1 MGDHPPPS
9 RAMASSPRPTRT
21 RLSAPSSGR
30 LPAVSQIGVLGH
42 ILDALEEVDIP
53 YMIVGSFASG
63 FRGEFRATQDAHIV
77 IDPTPEQLR
86 AFLACVSDDFYV
98 SPEVAAEALARR
110 TQFNLVHF
118 ESAWKIDL
126 IVRKERPF
134 SRMEFER
141 RQEGSIGDHPA
152 AINSPEDVIL
162 SKLEWAKAS
171 RSERQVRDAAGVV
184 AVWGDALDWDY
195 LDRWAG
201 QLAVSDLLD
210 QLRPATPGSGS

>member
-1 MGDHPPPS
+1 M
-9 RAMASSPRPTRT
+9 T
-21 RLSAPSSGR
+21 
-30 LPAVSQIGVLGH
+30 QIGVLSQ
-42 ILDALEEVDIP
+42 ILDTLEDVGIP

-63 FRGEFRATQDAHIV
+63 FHGEFRATQDADIV

-86 AFLACVSDDFYV
+86 AFLARVSGEFYV
-98 SPEVAAEALARR
+98 STEAAAEALARR

-118 ESAWKIDL
+118 ATAWKIDL

-141 RQEGSIGDHPA
+141 RQEGSVSGRPA

-171 RSERQVRDAAGVV
+171 RSEHQVRDAAGVV
-184 AVWGDALDWDY
+184 AAWGDALDWDY
-195 LDRWAG
+195 LTRWAE
-201 QLAVSDLLD
+201 QLSVSDLLA
-210 QLRPATPGSGS
+210 QLREASGDAGH

>member
-1 MGDHPPPS
+1 VS
-9 RAMASSPRPTRT
+9 T
-21 RLSAPSSGR
+21 
-30 LPAVSQIGVLGH
+30 VSQIGVLGH
-42 ILDALEEVDIP
+42 ILDALDEVRIP

-63 FRGEFRATQDAHIV
+63 FHGEFRATQDADIV
-77 IDPTPEQLR
+77 IDPTPEQLQ
-86 AFLACVSDDFYV
+86 AFLARVSGEFYV
-98 SPEVAAEALARR
+98 SGEAAEALARR
-110 TQFNLVHF
+110 GQFNLVHF

-126 IVRKERPF
+126 IIRQERPF

-141 RQEGSIGDHPA
+141 RQEGSVGDHPA

-195 LDRWAG
+195 LNRWAEE
-201 QLAVSDLLD
+201 LSVSDLLA
-210 QLRPATPGSGS
+210 QLRETSGNAGH